1 MKTQFDGTTSYIK
14 SYVYYVITNPAKFVI
29 TPSKF
34 VLYGVKRDDT
44 IVNVSVDR
52 RTHNMHAY
60 TLSDD
65 DMHQFITTD
74 TINTY
79 YDNWYRRNNSP
90 YLKIGVNNLQ
100 LSNNIVPFYFMVRY
114 AIKVPDFGKK
124 QLGFAELRIDF
135 SNSVANKLFE
145 TLKTVFVK

>member
-52 RTHNMHAY
+52 RTHNVRAY

-65 DMHQFITTD
+65 RHEFITTD
-74 TINTY
+74 SNNTY
-79 YDNWYRRNNSP
+79 YDHWYRRNNNP
-90 YLKIGVNNLQ
+90 YLKIGVNASQ
-100 LSNNIVPFYFMVRY
+100 LNNNSVPFYFMVRH

-135 SNSVANKLFE
+135 SNSVANQLFE